1 MPEPLP
7 TLLDRRVFL
16 RRSGRLGIAIG
27 VLGTGGLLSACGGG
41 DDAADAAGDTGA
53 EAAASTAPPAAA
65 ASAAASEA
73 ASASAQG
80 EGTAIL
86 GDVLDFALV
95 SDEWDGAF
103 GFVDFRLHRAHVDGN
118 DVYVIHTDTSDEDF
132 GRDQGMLVVPKLANL
147 AGTDLAGRAILVDN
161 GVDEQGMIFSSEPG
175 RDDYTPACQ
184 VQRVT
189 FSGEPTLL
197 TSIDDVDAAIDDGSA
212 SATNTE
218 IVVNMPFVSWSDGA
232 LPVDDERT
240 AYLGP
245 GQLLGEP
252 DTEAMTVR
260 FKLHECFPNV
270 RYIVTDVELA
280 PMAEGMAVAHSP
292 AFAGVSDAG
301 ATGRTN
307 VFMNGLEGPGPMGFQ
322 PSVFDTQAG
331 DPEWSPFWDHLT
343 YAWADGAEPT
353 VLTTEDEVHQT
364 RDGGDLEEFP
374 GTPDTNDETFVVNCP
389 VPVLAPNTFSA

>member
-1 MPEPLP
+1 MSEDHSTALS
-7 TLLDRRVFL
+7 RRLFL
-16 RRSGRLGIAIG
+16 QRTGRFGVAVGALGA
-27 VLGTGGLLSACGGG
+27 GGLLSACGGG
-41 DDAADAAGDTGA
+41 
-53 EAAASTAPPAAA
+53 ASTAEGGATADGAAGAATAAA
-65 ASAAASEA
+65 PSAAEATEA
-73 ASASAQG
+73 ATASAQG

-86 GDVLDFALV
+86 GDVIDFALT
-95 SDEWDGAF
+95 SDEWEGDF
-103 GFVDFRLHRAHVDGN
+103 GFVDFRLHQGHVGGN
-118 DVYVIHTDTSDEDF
+118 DVYVIHTDTSDEEF
-132 GRDQGMLVVPKLANL
+132 GREQGMLVVPKLANL
-147 AGTDLAGRAILVDN
+147 AGTDLVGRAVLVEGGVDN
-161 GVDEQGMIFSSEPG
+161 QGMIFASEPG

-197 TSIDDVDAAIDDGSA
+197 TSIDEVDAAIDDGTVSA
-212 SATNTE
+212 EDTD
-218 IVVNMPFVSWSDGA
+218 IVVNMPFCAWSDGA
-232 LPVDDERT
+232 LPVDNERT

-245 GQLLGEP
+245 GQLLSEP

-292 AFAGVSDAG
+292 AFTGVKAAG

-307 VFMNGLEGPGPMGFQ
+307 VFMNGIEGSGPMGFQ

-343 YAWADGAEPT
+343 YAWADDAEPA
-353 VLTTEDEVHQT
+353 VIATEDEVHQM
-364 RDGGDLEEFP
+364 RDDGQLEEFP
-374 GTPDTNDETFVVNCP
+374 GTPDTNGETFVVNCP